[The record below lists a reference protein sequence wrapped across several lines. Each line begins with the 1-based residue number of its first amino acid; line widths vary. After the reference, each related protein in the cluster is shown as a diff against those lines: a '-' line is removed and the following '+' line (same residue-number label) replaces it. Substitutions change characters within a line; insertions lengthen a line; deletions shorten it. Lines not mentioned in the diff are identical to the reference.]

1 MSETKA
7 VSVGSKQRSRTRG
20 AAAAQASHVE
30 MLANKQ
36 GQAMGPKGL
45 ATRQRLL
52 NAASKLLRTQSPVE
66 LTAVSIAK
74 AAKTSSAAFYMY
86 FDDIR
91 DILYA
96 LGEIAFVDAGEII
109 DLLDEDWPS
118 DELEDC
124 ATRFVEVFFSV
135 WDRHRAVLRY
145 RNMEADRGDPSFE
158 KLRMNVYLPLIEALA
173 QRLIASFPQERRP
186 SRGDART
193 YAALIHAAMERI
205 AQTDPILVARGLGL
219 ARIKAGMVRMILLIF
234 ENAGNMPALAKNEA
248 ADVVA

>member
-1 MSETKA
+1 LT
-7 VSVGSKQRSRTRG
+7 
-20 AAAAQASHVE
+20 
-30 MLANKQ
+30 NKQ

-52 NAASKLLRTQSPVE
+52 NAASKLLRTQSPVD

-91 DILYA
+91 DILFA
-96 LGEIAFVDAGEII
+96 LGEIAFLDAGEII
-109 DLLDEDWPS
+109 DVLDEDWPS
-118 DELEDC
+118 DQLEDC
-124 ATRFVEVFFSV
+124 ATRFVDGFFRV
-135 WDRHRAVLRY
+135 WDKHRAVLRY

-173 QRLIASFPQERRP
+173 QRLIASFPQEKRP

-193 YAALIHAAMERI
+193 YATLIHAAMERI
-205 AQTDPILVARGLGL
+205 AQTDPILISRGLGL
-219 ARIKAGMVRMILLIF
+219 SRIKAGMVRMILLIF
-234 ENAGNMPALAKNEA
+234 ENAGNLPALTKSEGETAEVIA
-248 ADVVA
+248 